1 MRNSMKRGVL
11 AIGLAFLSSFCS
23 SPASGAQAAR
33 ATAAAP
39 AKEATTGGT
48 AVHAATNES
57 ASGAAKSLAETI
69 SFRFDIAKLMTNHQ
83 FEGQLNSFHVE
94 YEYAGTLA
102 GGGFDPNGHAVPAN
116 IFPYFQL
123 VRDDIIQ
130 FAKDYADKSDFYEV
144 FGTNI
149 CRFIMRK
156 YPQIRKMT
164 LVIDIPAYK
173 DVDVDRGTT
182 IVVVRHAQN
191 SSKIQ

>member
-1 MRNSMKRGVL
+1 MKRRLL
-11 AIGLAFLSSFCS
+11 AIGLAFLFSFCNS
-23 SPASGAQAAR
+23 QASGAQAAG
-33 ATAAAP
+33 AAAAAT

-48 AVHAATNES
+48 AVHAAASES
-57 ASGAAKSLAETI
+57 ASGADKSLAETI
-69 SFRFDIAKLMTNHQ
+69 SFRFDIAKLVTNHQ
-83 FEGQLNSFHVE
+83 FEGQVNSFHVE

-102 GGGFDPNGHAVPAN
+102 GGGFDPQGHAVPAN

-130 FAKDYADKSDFYEV
+130 FAKDYPDKADFYEL

-149 CRFIMRK
+149 CRFIMKR

-173 DVDVDRGTT
+173 DVDVDRSTT
-182 IVVVRHAQN
+182 IVVVRHAQ
-191 SSKIQ
+191 SSNKIQ